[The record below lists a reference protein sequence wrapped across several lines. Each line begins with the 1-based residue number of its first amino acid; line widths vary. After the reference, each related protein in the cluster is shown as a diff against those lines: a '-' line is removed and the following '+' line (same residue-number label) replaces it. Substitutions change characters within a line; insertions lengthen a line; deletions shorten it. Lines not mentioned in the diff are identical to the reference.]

1 MNTHDG
7 AFPKKVAKQIGCG
20 LDEAQSVFDAY
31 HNQLYPSITR
41 FREKYALPTATKNR
55 ELHLN
60 WGLRL
65 RTADAKKDIRTLFNA
80 LQQGYSVLTQIAA
93 LKMREMIIDAGKTDS
108 IQLINLI
115 HDALYFEVDDNPE
128 TIQWLN
134 NTLIPIMT
142 ANFLIDQKVK
152 LQAALD
158 IGYNLYDVKEL
169 PKNASI
175 EDIHNIRKAL
185 QEAH

>member
-1 MNTHDG
+1 M
-7 AFPKKVAKQIGCG
+7 Q
-20 LDEAQSVFDAY
+20 
-31 HNQLYPSITR
+31 
-41 FREKYALPTATKNR
+41 
-55 ELHLN
+55 
-60 WGLRL
+60 
-65 RTADAKKDIRTLFNA
+65 KDIRTLFNA